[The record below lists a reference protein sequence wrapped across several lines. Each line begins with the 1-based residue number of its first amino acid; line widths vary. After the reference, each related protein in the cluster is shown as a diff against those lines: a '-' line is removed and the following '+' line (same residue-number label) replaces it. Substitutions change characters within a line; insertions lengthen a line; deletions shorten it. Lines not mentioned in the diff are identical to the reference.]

1 LTERWSWFI
10 FCSRMSVALAPCPEI
25 ALPAEPAE
33 GASRRERQIAVLGEI
48 AEIGLSIA
56 REIETQLIAREM
68 PPEKAAIAYGRVA
81 RAVRL
86 TIALQARLVA
96 EARDPAPGAL
106 DEQRQARRAQV
117 NRIVRRVVGENTR
130 DVEIC
135 VYRWGQARE
144 RLEHDDIY
152 GDLLSRPASEIVAAV
167 CQDLGVAPNWARR
180 SPSPIGRPGD
190 PPSMT
195 MTMKRPTTT
204 TSPKMTSPTTTR
216 STPPRLERRR
226 LSLFLSGPDATQE
239 GCALASCWA

>member
-1 LTERWSWFI
+1 
-10 FCSRMSVALAPCPEI
+10 MSVALAPCPEI

-56 REIETQLIAREM
+56 REIEAQLTAREM

-86 TIALQARLVA
+86 TIALQSRLVA

-117 NRIVRRVVGENTR
+117 NRIVRRVVGEGTR
-130 DVEIC
+130 DVDIC

-167 CQDLGVAPNWARR
+167 CQDLGVAPDWARLAKEAWAR
-180 SPSPIGRPGD
+180 EEIATGAPGAPLCVTEWPPWQPAFDDDDDEEADEDDFAAADFADDDEVYDDEADAAGGD
-190 PPSMT
+190 PHAA
-195 MTMKRPTTT
+195 
-204 TSPKMTSPTTTR
+204 SP
-216 STPPRLERRR
+216 
-226 LSLFLSGPDATQE
+226 
-239 GCALASCWA
+239 